1 MNKEKFKNSPSG
13 KLIKTKTD
21 YWAFIPNPI
30 PPEGLNTFSADFV
43 NVLSEADRGIG
54 ALKSLSRLIPN
65 PNLLITPFVR
75 KEAVQSSKI
84 EGTQASLT
92 DIFYYEASKEKPKYS
107 DVLEVLNYVKA
118 MNYGF
123 SRIKELPL
131 SLRLIREIHL
141 KLMEGV
147 RGETMNPGEFRTT
160 QNWIGPPGSSLN
172 DATYVPPPVNE
183 MNELLN
189 QLEKFFY
196 TEDSMAPLVK
206 CALIHYQFEA
216 IHPFLDGNGRV
227 GRLLITFYLYQRGF
241 LYYPILYLSDFFER
255 HRDEYYDLLLG
266 VSQSG
271 NWQEWLKYFIRG
283 VAEQSKAAEET
294 GHSILSLQKNYRQL
308 LQAESVS
315 TPVFKLL
322 DILFVNPFVSLNGI
336 SKFLKVTW
344 PTAKAS
350 VEQLIKLGILK
361 EISGRKRNRL
371 YCAKELL
378 NIIVKS

>member
-1 MNKEKFKNSPSG
+1 MNIVKFKNSPSG

-21 YWAFIPNPI
+21 YWTFIPNPL
-30 PPEGLNTFSADFV
+30 PPEGLDTFSADFV
-43 NVLSEADRGIG
+43 NILSEADRGIG
-54 ALKSLSRLIPN
+54 ALKSLSKLIPN
-65 PNLLITPFVR
+65 PNLLIAPFVR
-75 KEAVQSSKI
+75 KEAVQSSRI

-92 DIFYYEASKEKPKYS
+92 DVFYYEASKEKPKDP

-123 SRIKELPL
+123 SRIGKLPL
-131 SLRLIREIHL
+131 SLRLVREIHQ
-141 KLMEGV
+141 KLMKGV
-147 RGETMNPGEFRTT
+147 RGDMLNPGEFRTT
-160 QNWIGPPGSSLN
+160 QNWIGPQGCTLN
-172 DATYVPPPVNE
+172 DATYVPPPVDE
-183 MNELLN
+183 MNKLLN
-189 QLEKFFY
+189 QLEKFLY
-196 TEDSMAPLVK
+196 TEDPIAPLVK

-271 NWQEWLKYFIRG
+271 DWEKWLKYFIRG

-294 GHSILSLQKNYRQL
+294 GHDILNLQKNYRQL
-308 LQAESVS
+308 LQKESVP

-322 DILFVNPFVSLNGI
+322 DMLFVNPMVSLNGI
-336 SKFLKVTW
+336 SEFLEVTW

-361 EISGRKRNRL
+361 EISGRKRNRI
-371 YCAKELL
+371 YCAEELL
-378 NIIVKS
+378 NIIAKD

>member
-1 MNKEKFKNSPSG
+1 MNIVKFKNSPSG

-21 YWAFIPNPI
+21 YWTFIPNPL
-30 PPEGLNTFSADFV
+30 PPEGLDTFSADFV
-43 NVLSEADRGIG
+43 NILSEADRGIG
-54 ALKSLSRLIPN
+54 ALKSLSKLIPN
-65 PNLLITPFVR
+65 PNLLIAPFVR
-75 KEAVQSSKI
+75 KEAVQSSRI

-92 DIFYYEASKEKPKYS
+92 DVFYYEASKEKPKDP

-123 SRIKELPL
+123 SRIGKLPL
-131 SLRLIREIHL
+131 SLRLVREIHQ
-141 KLMEGV
+141 KLIKGV
-147 RGETMNPGEFRTT
+147 RGDMLNPGEFRTT
-160 QNWIGPPGSSLN
+160 QNWIGPQGCTLN
-172 DATYVPPPVNE
+172 DATYVPPPVDE
-183 MNELLN
+183 MNKLLN
-189 QLEKFFY
+189 QLEKFLY
-196 TEDSMAPLVK
+196 TEDPIAPLVK

-271 NWQEWLKYFIRG
+271 DWEKWLKYFIRG

-294 GHSILSLQKNYRQL
+294 GHDILNLQKNYRQL
-308 LQAESVS
+308 LQKESVP

-322 DILFVNPFVSLNGI
+322 DMLFVNPMVSLNGI
-336 SKFLKVTW
+336 SEFLEVTW

-361 EISGRKRNRL
+361 EISGRKRNRI

-378 NIIVKS
+378 NIIAKD

>member
-1 MNKEKFKNSPSG
+1 MNIVKFKNSPSG

-21 YWAFIPNPI
+21 YWTFIPNPL
-30 PPEGLNTFSADFV
+30 PPEGLDTFSADFV
-43 NVLSEADRGIG
+43 NILSEADRGIG
-54 ALKSLSRLIPN
+54 ALKSLSKLIPN
-65 PNLLITPFVR
+65 PNLLIAPFVR
-75 KEAVQSSKI
+75 KEAVQSSRI

-92 DIFYYEASKEKPKYS
+92 DVFYYEASKEKPKDP

-123 SRIKELPL
+123 SRIGKLPL
-131 SLRLIREIHL
+131 SLRLVREIHQ
-141 KLMEGV
+141 KLIKGV
-147 RGETMNPGEFRTT
+147 RGDMLNPGEFRTT
-160 QNWIGPPGSSLN
+160 QNWIGPPGCTLN
-172 DATYVPPPVNE
+172 DATYVPPPVDE
-183 MNELLN
+183 MNKLLN
-189 QLEKFFY
+189 QLEKFLY
-196 TEDSMAPLVK
+196 TEDPIAPLVK

-271 NWQEWLKYFIRG
+271 DWEKWLKYFIRG

-294 GHSILSLQKNYRQL
+294 GHDILNLQKNYRQL
-308 LQAESVS
+308 LQKESVP

-322 DILFVNPFVSLNGI
+322 DMLFVNPMVSLNGI
-336 SKFLKVTW
+336 SEFLEVTW

-361 EISGRKRNRL
+361 EISGRKRNRI

-378 NIIVKS
+378 NIIAKD

>member
-1 MNKEKFKNSPSG
+1 MNIVKFKNSPSG

-21 YWAFIPNPI
+21 YWTFIPNPL
-30 PPEGLNTFSADFV
+30 PPEGLDTFSADFV
-43 NVLSEADRGIG
+43 NILSEADRGIG
-54 ALKSLSRLIPN
+54 ALKSLSKLIPN
-65 PNLLITPFVR
+65 PNLLIAPFVR
-75 KEAVQSSKI
+75 KEAVQSSRI

-92 DIFYYEASKEKPKYS
+92 DVFYYEASKEKPKDP

-123 SRIKELPL
+123 SRIGKLPL
-131 SLRLIREIHL
+131 SLRLVREIHQ
-141 KLMEGV
+141 KLMKGV
-147 RGETMNPGEFRTT
+147 RGDMLNPGEFRTT
-160 QNWIGPPGSSLN
+160 QNWIGPPGCTLN
-172 DATYVPPPVNE
+172 DATYVPPPVDE
-183 MNELLN
+183 MNKLLN
-189 QLEKFFY
+189 QLEKFLY
-196 TEDSMAPLVK
+196 TEDPIAPLVK

-271 NWQEWLKYFIRG
+271 DWEKWLKYFIRG

-294 GHSILSLQKNYRQL
+294 GHDILNLQKNYRQL
-308 LQAESVS
+308 LQKESVP

-322 DILFVNPFVSLNGI
+322 DMLFVNPMVSLNGI
-336 SKFLKVTW
+336 SEFLEVTW

-361 EISGRKRNRL
+361 EISGRKRNRI

-378 NIIVKS
+378 NIIAKD

>member
-1 MNKEKFKNSPSG
+1 MNIEKFKNSPAG

-21 YWAFIPNPI
+21 YWAFIPNSL
-30 PPEGLNTFSADFV
+30 PPEGLNTFSSDFV

-65 PNLLITPFVR
+65 PNLLITPFIR

-118 MNYGF
+118 INYGF

-147 RGETMNPGEFRTT
+147 RGEMMNPGEFRTT

-172 DATYVPPPVNE
+172 DATYVPPPVDE
-183 MNELLN
+183 MNNSLN
-189 QLEKFFY
+189 QLEKYFY
-196 TEDSMAPLVK
+196 TDDSIVPLIK

-227 GRLLITFYLYQRGF
+227 GRLLITFYLYEKGF

-255 HRDEYYDLLLG
+255 NRDEYYNLLLG

-283 VAEQSKAAEET
+283 VAEQSKIAEET
-294 GHSILSLQKNYRQL
+294 GHNILNLQKNYRQL
-308 LQAESVS
+308 LQAESVP
-315 TPVFKLL
+315 TQVFKLL
-322 DILFVNPFVSLNGI
+322 DMLFVNPFVSLNGA
-336 SKFLKVTW
+336 SEFLKVTW

-378 NIIVKS
+378 NIIVKD

>member
-1 MNKEKFKNSPSG
+1 MDIEKFKNSPSG
-13 KLIKTKTD
+13 KIIKTKKD
-21 YWAFIPNPI
+21 YWAFVPNTL
-30 PPEGLNTFSADFV
+30 PPEGLDTFSADFV
-43 NVLSEADRGIG
+43 NILSEADRGIG
-54 ALKSLSRLIPN
+54 ALKSLSKLIPN
-65 PNLLITPFVR
+65 PNLLIAPFVR
-75 KEAVQSSKI
+75 KEAVQSSRI

-92 DIFYYEASKEKPKYS
+92 DIFYYEASKEKPKDS

-123 SRIKELPL
+123 SRIRKLPL
-131 SLRLIREIHL
+131 SLRLIREIHK
-141 KLMEGV
+141 KLMKGV
-147 RGETMNPGEFRTT
+147 RGDKLSPGEFRTT
-160 QNWIGPPGSSLN
+160 QNWIGSPGCTLN
-172 DATYVPPPVNE
+172 DATYVPPPVDE
-183 MNELLN
+183 MSKLLN
-189 QLEKFFY
+189 QLEKFLY
-196 TEDSMAPLVK
+196 AEDPIAPLVK

-271 NWQEWLKYFIRG
+271 NWKEWLKYFVRG

-294 GHSILSLQKNYRQL
+294 GHDILNLQKSYRQL
-308 LQAESVS
+308 LQGESVP

-322 DILFVNPFVSLNGI
+322 DMLFVNPIVSLNGI
-336 SKFLKVTW
+336 SEFLKVTW

-350 VEQLIKLGILK
+350 VQQLIKLGILK
-361 EISGRKRNRL
+361 EISGRKRNRV

-378 NIIVKS
+378 GVIAKD